1 MIKLKL
7 FIRIWPALV
16 PPRLP
21 LPLLQPKPRSITSLS
36 VPTLTLS
43 YKDVYRISV
52 LPFPAPVNKSDG
64 TKQLTRSV
72 RSATSD
78 TAMCCDDHGIENA
91 RSPTWVTGWDYPL
104 HLPFNSAITPDTP
117 TTARMTTLIDDFF
130 GRMPSAMV
138 GGASGPETFTLL
150 LRLLVTNFDRVDTV
164 AGNTK
169 LNTFESM

>member
-1 MIKLKL
+1 
-7 FIRIWPALV
+7 
-16 PPRLP
+16 
-21 LPLLQPKPRSITSLS
+21 
-36 VPTLTLS
+36 
-43 YKDVYRISV
+43 
-52 LPFPAPVNKSDG
+52 
-64 TKQLTRSV
+64 
-72 RSATSD
+72 
-78 TAMCCDDHGIENA
+78 MCCDDRSMENA
-91 RSPTWVTGWDYPL
+91 QSPTWVSGWGYPL
-104 HLPFNSAITPDTP
+104 HLAFNSAITPDTP